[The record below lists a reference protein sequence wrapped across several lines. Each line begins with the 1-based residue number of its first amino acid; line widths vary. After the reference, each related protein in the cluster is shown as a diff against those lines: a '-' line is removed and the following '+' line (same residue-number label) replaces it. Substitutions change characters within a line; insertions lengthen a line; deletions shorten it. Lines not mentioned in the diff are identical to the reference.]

1 MVNYSGR
8 QKTVSNMQEIR
19 KFDAHEFKNNNN
31 NNNQTIKILYFMITV
46 NEKLM

>member
-31 NNNQTIKILYFMITV
+31 QTIKILYFMITV